1 MTNEKVVGKFKG
13 RIRIYNREE
22 KRAYEEEHKQ
32 KMERIF
38 SLLNEIHIKVFGA
51 QMEQS
56 METLNS

>member
-1 MTNEKVVGKFKG
+1 MGKFKG